1 MVSGGTYWNKQEG
14 HRLDNRP
21 TSSNNIANH
30 TRKDT
35 HMTETATSLASN
47 FCHYQS
53 ALWNIALNDAP
64 RNQTRNSNMV
74 ISN

>member
-35 HMTETATSLASN
+35 NMTETATSLASN

-64 RNQTRNSNMV
+64 RNQTWTPNMV